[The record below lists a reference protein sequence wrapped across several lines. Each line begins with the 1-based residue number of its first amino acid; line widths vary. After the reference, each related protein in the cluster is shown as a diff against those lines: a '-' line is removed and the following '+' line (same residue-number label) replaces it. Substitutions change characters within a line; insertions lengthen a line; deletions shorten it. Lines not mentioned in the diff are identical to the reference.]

1 MRAVTGK
8 TRLPTVRE
16 AVWTKFGLLAGP
28 LPLHEPE
35 TIPFI
40 LVLLAKRLTLPWLLH
55 TSLDADVLT
64 TPKQAET
71 LSHITPVKAE
81 VLVKYF
87 RVLSERGLH
96 EFDIL

>member
-1 MRAVTGK
+1 M
-8 TRLPTVRE
+8 
-16 AVWTKFGLLAGP
+16 WTKFGLLAGP

-40 LVLLAKRLTLPWLLH
+40 LVLFAKCLAFLRRTHSTLCV
-55 TSLDADVLT
+55 DVLT
-64 TPKQAET
+64 PPKQTET
-71 LSHITPVKAE
+71 LSHITPVQAE

-96 EFDIL
+96 ELDIF